1 MNPIEQL
8 RTVRE
13 PAAESAGRGM
23 RAVMAAAEAKRRAD
37 DRDPVE
43 VPDL

>member
-1 MNPIEQL
+1 MNLIEQL

-13 PAAESAGRGM
+13 PAAETAVRGM
-23 RAVMAAAEAKRRAD
+23 RVVMAAVEAERRGD